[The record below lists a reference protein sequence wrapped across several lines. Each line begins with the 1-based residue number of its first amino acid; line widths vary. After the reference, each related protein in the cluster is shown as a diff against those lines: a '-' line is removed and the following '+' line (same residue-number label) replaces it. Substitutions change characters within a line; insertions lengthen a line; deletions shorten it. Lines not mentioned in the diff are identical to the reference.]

1 MQMKIFLTAIS
12 FFLLLSVYGQRGYTE
27 VTAKKGEVEI
37 ESNVKQFNIIKIG
50 SSIQAEPFVDRYY
63 DYYDPYYY
71 DYYYYDEG
79 GPCTQVFVSFEHI
92 WEYKRSMAFSV
103 EPMVGVSFLNSSTG
117 FTAGSE
123 FKFYWANRENWR
135 MGVAIYSGYTYSNRE
150 THRWISMD
158 DGAYQKRVPL
168 TIHYHTVSFGPAL
181 IPFQIR
187 IKNSPVIIES
197 MISLMGINVVT
208 DVTDE
213 YPVGDGEYQQ
223 IKGSEVNPYF
233 LKFEM
238 KVGFV
243 LP

>member
-27 VTAKKGEVEI
+27 VIAKKGEVEI
-37 ESNVKQFNIIKIG
+37 EHNVKQFNIIKIG
-50 SSIQAEPFVDRYY
+50 SSIQAEPYTRRYY
-63 DYYDPYYY
+63 DYYDSYYYY
-71 DYYYYDEG
+71 DYYYGNE
-79 GPCTQVFVSFEHI
+79 GPCTQVFVSYEHI

-103 EPMVGVSFLNSSTG
+103 EPMVGVSFFNSEVG
-117 FTAGSE
+117 LTAGSE

-135 MGVAIYSGYTYSNRE
+135 MGFAIYTGYTYSNSD

-158 DGAYQKRVPL
+158 DGAYQKRVPI
-168 TIHYHTVSFGPAL
+168 TMHYHTVSFAPAL

-187 IKNSPVIIES
+187 IKNSPVIIEN

-213 YPVGDGEYQQ
+213 YPIGNGEF
-223 IKGSEVNPYF
+223 KRFKDSEVNPYF
-233 LKFEM
+233 LKFEL